1 METRTKSTSKFANS
15 ALFICFMF
23 TVQNFVVICVV
34 VVSWFYSILF
44 SENTKRK
51 QGTPT
56 IHRTAGVG
64 VIFLIWII
72 VSISGICPSQAPA

>member
-1 METRTKSTSKFANS
+1 
-15 ALFICFMF
+15 MF
-23 TVQNFVVICVV
+23 TVQNFVVICFVV
-34 VVSWFYSILF
+34 VVLMVLQLF
-44 SENTKRK
+44 FGENIKRE

-72 VSISGICPSQAPA
+72 VSISGICPSHAPA